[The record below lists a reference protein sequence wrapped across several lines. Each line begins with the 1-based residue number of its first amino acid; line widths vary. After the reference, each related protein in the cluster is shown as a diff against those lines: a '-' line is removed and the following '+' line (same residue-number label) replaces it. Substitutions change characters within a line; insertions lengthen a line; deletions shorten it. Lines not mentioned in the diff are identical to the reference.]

1 MWTLMILWLHPYSH
15 AGSRGANV
23 FYVCITRTHKQV
35 FHPHY
40 FCAFVSYSKGHLL
53 FGQFTARQVHQV
65 WLVLVGVVQASA
77 GTTVRV
83 ACSCSRSALWLSVRV
98 IYFPQ
103 PRSPAAFRWT
113 PVIAVISITIQASSF
128 GHSACFCFCSFQ
140 ESLRETNHL
149 LVNH

>member
-1 MWTLMILWLHPYSH
+1 MILWLHPYSH
-15 AGSRGANV
+15 AESRGANV

-83 ACSCSRSALWLSVRV
+83 ACSCSRSAL
-98 IYFPQ
+98 
-103 PRSPAAFRWT
+103 
-113 PVIAVISITIQASSF
+113 
-128 GHSACFCFCSFQ
+128 
-140 ESLRETNHL
+140 
-149 LVNH
+149 